1 MVAEPQQ
8 AAAVTNAVLLGALRE
23 EEKENLNHA
32 NNRNYVSL
40 FTKGHLFRCVKFILD
55 KKTLDG
61 LEGPRL
67 IGKLCVNKLNIP
79 EDSQVIFWNTYKVNE
94 VLCEKRNNV
103 NGAVKISFIGKF
115 TFLKLS

>member
-67 IGKLCVNKLNIP
+67 IGKFVLTNST
-79 EDSQVIFWNTYKVNE
+79 SQRTAK
-94 VLCEKRNNV
+94 
-103 NGAVKISFIGKF
+103 
-115 TFLKLS
+115 